1 MSNAEKA
8 GTFEIRKV
16 LSKSVNVLKKHYLS
30 IALLCVL
37 MFLVS
42 NFSGFLASYFQSVNN
57 IVNSF
62 LAFCFIL
69 LYSLI
74 GLSLF
79 KVVLSILDK
88 EVKGGYSGYLP
99 TTREL
104 LRYLTAVFL
113 IFLISLLILAGTSL
127 VCLPFVYL
135 GGKIGTVVGLSI
147 ILSALLTFLF
157 FLRVAFY
164 PFFILDREKTALQA
178 IQQSYMIT
186 KGNVIKLFSMVIVF
200 VFIHLLQAYASIR
213 LNVYMSGVISVL
225 NAFFVTPL
233 YVVTVT
239 VIYRQMITKTK
250 EF

>member
-57 IVNSF
+57 IVNAF

-99 TTREL
+99 TTR
-104 LRYLTAVFL
+104 YYDQNQ
-113 IFLISLLILAGTSL
+113 IFLYFFYICKTRRRLQLIHSAE
-127 VCLPFVYL
+127 VYL
-135 GGKIGTVVGLSI
+135 VRGYLPR
-147 ILSALLTFLF
+147 F
-157 FLRVAFY
+157 
-164 PFFILDREKTALQA
+164 
-178 IQQSYMIT
+178 SY
-186 KGNVIKLFSMVIVF
+186 
-200 VFIHLLQAYASIR
+200 
-213 LNVYMSGVISVL
+213 
-225 NAFFVTPL
+225 
-233 YVVTVT
+233 
-239 VIYRQMITKTK
+239 YRHP
-250 EF
+250 